1 MPRSIHWSIAGNI
14 DVNADSNNRRTNA
27 VDEDD
32 LRFRGKNEIRQPQR
46 SRYRLVTSPQFYV

>member
-1 MPRSIHWSIAGNI
+1 MPRSHWSIAGRHI

-32 LRFRGKNEIRQPQR
+32 LRFRGKNETKPQR
-46 SRYRLVTSPQFYV
+46 SRRLVTSPQFYVW